1 MVVTQT
7 QEAWFPFAKIF
18 KMGDAQGVT
27 HVSICTKWESK
38 SKRLRLR
45 LLRRA
50 VISFSADVSGQIVS
64 IFTMQVKDWIRMT
77 ALITNLLLVIEVV
90 IFHQNLVI
98 KVVIFNHVEISSE
111 VDVCGEICA
120 SSLMMLRSIDFE
132 FLLGLLD
139 QFNFIYRITNRSSL
153 RKRMMI
159 GRSRRS
165 KWLEDRNSL
174 II

>member
-1 MVVTQT
+1 
-7 QEAWFPFAKIF
+7 
-18 KMGDAQGVT
+18 
-27 HVSICTKWESK
+27 
-38 SKRLRLR
+38 
-45 LLRRA
+45 
-50 VISFSADVSGQIVS
+50 
-64 IFTMQVKDWIRMT
+64 MT